1 MSEAV
6 IICGFPASTKSTV
19 AKEYAK
25 KGFATLNRDTEGG
38 TIAGLLP
45 KLDLLLSDNKSVV
58 LDNLF
63 PTGASRAPFIDL
75 AKKHGAPI
83 DCIVMKTS
91 IEDSMF
97 NFLNRML
104 ISEGR
109 FLTPDEIK
117 KSKKPSIFPP
127 AVFFKYKK
135 EFETPVVAE
144 GFRSVTY
151 QGFVRQDNPEF
162 TNKALIV
169 DYDGTLRECV
179 GGNGMFPTE
188 ESHIQLKENVKRVL
202 KDYQDRGYML
212 LGVSNQSG
220 VHKGELTA
228 DKAQA
233 LFQHTNRLIGLDIP
247 VVFCPHQAA
256 PPNCYC
262 RKPQV
267 GNFVA
272 LMHRHKLDRKACI
285 YVGDQTTDQT
295 FARRVGMRYVD
306 QAEFFR

>member
-19 AKEYAK
+19 AKEYAR

-45 KLDLLLSDNKSVV
+45 KFDSLLGDNKSVV

-63 PTGASRAPFIDL
+63 PTSASRAPFIDL
-75 AKKHGAPI
+75 AKKHGTPI
-83 DCIVMKTS
+83 HCVVMKTS
-91 IEDSMF
+91 IENSMF

-109 FLTPDEIK
+109 LLTPYEIQ

-127 AVFFKYKK
+127 AVFFKHKK
-135 EFETPVVAE
+135 EFQAPTVAE
-144 GFRSVTY
+144 GFASVTERD
-151 QGFVRQDNPEF
+151 FVRQDDPTF

-188 ESHIQLKENVKRVL
+188 EKHIQLKANVKRVL
-202 KDYQDRGYML
+202 RDYQDRGYRL

-220 VHKGELTA
+220 VHKGDLTA

-233 LFQHTNRLIGLDIP
+233 LFQHTNKLLGLDIE

-267 GNFVA
+267 GNFVD

-295 FARRVGMRYVD
+295 FAKRVGMPYVD
-306 QAEFFR
+306 QAEFFK